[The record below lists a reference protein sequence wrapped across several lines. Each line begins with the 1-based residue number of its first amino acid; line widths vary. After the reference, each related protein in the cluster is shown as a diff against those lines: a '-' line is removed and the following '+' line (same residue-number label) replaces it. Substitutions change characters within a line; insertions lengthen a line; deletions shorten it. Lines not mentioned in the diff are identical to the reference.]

1 MVLLAAVGYVIGSR
15 EVTTKTAPPTP
26 APIKQAPPTQAAR
39 VDSTAPTKPADSVST
54 QQPEPSLSG
63 RMDTVRSTSSD
74 KKPAPPPAQKT
85 GSKAD
90 RVGQIRRDSIAGR
103 CAALNLKFS
112 VGEDVTRADSL
123 FLRRECAKQRP

>member
-1 MVLLAAVGYVIGSR
+1 
-15 EVTTKTAPPTP
+15 
-26 APIKQAPPTQAAR
+26 
-39 VDSTAPTKPADSVST
+39 
-54 QQPEPSLSG
+54 
-63 RMDTVRSTSSD
+63 MDTVRPTNSE
-74 KKPAPPPAQKT
+74 KKLTPPPAQKT

-90 RVGQIRRDSIAGR
+90 RVGQVRRDSIAGR